1 MSLNVAEAK
10 TKLGG
15 IAEHLEEE
23 LKKLRTGRAN
33 TSMIEGVMINVY
45 GQTMPLPHLATITVL
60 DAQMLQIAPFDPSN
74 LDAISAGIRDDV
86 SLGLNPSDDG
96 KVVRVPIP
104 AMTQERRLE
113 VVKQLRAKLE
123 DANVSVRNVRHDVLK
138 TLKAQIK
145 DKEISEDEEKRAEKE
160 LNEILAEFKVQSE
173 ELITA
178 KEAEIMTV

>member
-1 MSLNVAEAK
+1 MSLTIAQGK
-10 TKLGG
+10 TKLNG
-15 IAEHLEEE
+15 IVDHLNEE

-33 TSMIEGVMINVY
+33 ASMLENVKATVY
-45 GQTMPLPHLATITVL
+45 GQPTPLAHIGTITVL
-60 DAQMLQIAPFDPSN
+60 DAQMLQISPFDPNN

-113 VVKQLRAKLE
+113 VVKQLKAKLE
-123 DANVSVRNVRHDVLK
+123 DANVASRNVRHDVLNG
-138 TLKAQIK
+138 LKAQVK

-160 LNEILAEFKVQSE
+160 LNEMLADFKAQTE
-173 ELITA
+173 EIVNA
-178 KEAEIMTV
+178 KEEEILTI